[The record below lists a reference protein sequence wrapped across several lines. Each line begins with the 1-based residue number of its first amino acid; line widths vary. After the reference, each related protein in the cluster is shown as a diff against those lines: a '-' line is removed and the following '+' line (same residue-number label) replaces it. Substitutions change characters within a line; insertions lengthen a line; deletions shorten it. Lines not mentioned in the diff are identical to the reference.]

1 MHVASRRQGLT
12 AMVLLSLVE
21 RQRLIGV
28 ILIGVILVSG
38 EETTEGPME
47 AS

>member
-1 MHVASRRQGLT
+1 
-12 AMVLLSLVE
+12 MVLLSLVE
-21 RQRLIGV
+21 QQRLIGV
-28 ILIGVILVSG
+28 ILVLG